1 MRTLREI
8 PERSASASW
17 VSPRSVRNAT
27 ILAPTLRR
35 ARSQDATRSGLF
47 WLGRVGTP
55 QEMCTTTK
63 CLPY

>member
-1 MRTLREI
+1 
-8 PERSASASW
+8 

-27 ILAPTLRR
+27 MLAPTIRR

-55 QEMCTTTK
+55 QEMCTTIE

>member
-1 MRTLREI
+1 MITLREI
-8 PERSASASW
+8 PERSASAYW

-27 ILAPTLRR
+27 ILAPTIRR
-35 ARSQDATRSGLF
+35 VRSQDATRSGLF

-55 QEMCTTTK
+55 QEMCTTRK

>member
-1 MRTLREI
+1 MSTLREI

-17 VSPRSVRNAT
+17 VSPRCVRNAAM
-27 ILAPTLRR
+27 LAPTRR
-35 ARSQDATRSGLF
+35 RVRSQDATRSGLF

-55 QEMCTTTK
+55 QHMCAAPK